1 MKKKQNVINIGCRLN
16 SFESSII
23 KRILDSNTIKN
34 KVVVNTCAVT
44 NQAVKRS
51 ISAIKK
57 AKKIN
62 PDCKIYVTGCASE
75 IDKDYFS
82 NIKEIDKI
90 IPNRIKTDEEIYALD
105 DIEEILEDTQKK
117 MFSFPI
123 LKERFHSRTRA
134 LLQIQ
139 QGCNHRCTFCIIPYG
154 RGNSQSLPIQG
165 IIENVNKLLSW
176 GYKEIVFTGVDIT
189 SYGNDLPGKPSLG
202 NTIRRVLDIQPKLKR
217 IRFSSIDPAEI
228 DDELFNL
235 FSFEKRVLPH
245 IHLSVQAG
253 DNLIL
258 KRMKRRHS
266 RENLISLCNSL
277 RKNRPELTFGADLI
291 VGFPTEDNKN
301 FMNTFECVKECLF
314 SNMHIFPF
322 SPKKNT
328 PASKMPQVS
337 NLEKIKRVKEMQ
349 KLSIKIKNKILLKS
363 LGKEKNILFENEK
376 VSYSDEYLKVSVK
389 NLTNKQIK
397 NLRGKIIK
405 VLPFE
410 IENQI
415 LQSKLLV

>member
-23 KRILDSNTIKN
+23 KRILDSNKIKN

-44 NQAVKRS
+44 SQAVKRS

-62 PDCKIYVTGCASE
+62 PDCKIYVTGCASD

-82 NIKEIDKI
+82 KIKEIDRI
-90 IPNRIKTDEEIYALD
+90 IPNKIKTDEEVYTLNN
-105 DIEEILEDTQKK
+105 IEEILEITKKK

-123 LKERFHSRTRA
+123 LKERFHNRTRA

-202 NTIRRVLDIQPKLKR
+202 DTIKRVLDIQPKLKR

-266 RENLISLCNSL
+266 REKLISLCKSL

-291 VGFPTEDNKN
+291 VGFPTENNKN

-314 SNMHIFPF
+314 SNTHIFPF
-322 SPKKNT
+322 SPKKDT
-328 PASKMPQVS
+328 PAAKMPQVS
-337 NLEKIKRVKEMQ
+337 DLEKINRVKEMR
-349 KLSIKIKNKILLKS
+349 KLSMKIQEKILLNS
-363 LGKEKNILFENEK
+363 LGKEKSILFENEK

-389 NLTNKQIK
+389 NLTSQQKK
-397 NLRGKIIK
+397 NMRGKIIK
-405 VLPFE
+405 ILPFK

-415 LQSKLLV
+415 LQSKLSV